1 MDIPWILKNRILKPY
16 NHERQFEVNIQR
28 LLLPLRGDVFWDVG
42 ANVGL
47 YSLLLRKNFRHVFAV
62 EPNPVAR
69 RNLKAR
75 LLWHF
80 ARNVTILPFAL
91 SDQNG
96 ETRLSP
102 GSDRFQA
109 WSKLHESG
117 IRVKTATFDSI
128 YQRSVDLMK
137 IDVEGAEFMVL
148 QGAKDAL
155 QRGRIMNLLIE
166 VHSWDREKELEEIL
180 TNYGYRCEW
189 MRTQELHVFARR
201 IELASRR
208 SDAAGT
214 RS

>member
-16 NHERQFEVNIQR
+16 NHERQFELNIQQ
-28 LLLPLRGDVFWDVG
+28 LLLQLQGDVFWDVG

-62 EPNPVAR
+62 EPNPVVR
-69 RNLKAR
+69 RRLKAR

-80 ARNVTILPFAL
+80 ARNVSVLPFAL

-96 ETRLSP
+96 ETWLSP
-102 GSDRFQA
+102 GDDRFRA

-117 IRVKTATFDSI
+117 INGKTATFDSI

-137 IDVEGAEFMVL
+137 IDVEGAEFLVL
-148 QGAKDAL
+148 QGARDAL
-155 QRGRIMNLLIE
+155 QEGRIMNLLIE

-180 TNYGYRCEW
+180 TKYGYRCEW
-189 MRTQELHVFARR
+189 MRTQELHVFAKRVD
-201 IELASRR
+201 LPSRPPD
-208 SDAAGT
+208 SAAT
-214 RS
+214 SS